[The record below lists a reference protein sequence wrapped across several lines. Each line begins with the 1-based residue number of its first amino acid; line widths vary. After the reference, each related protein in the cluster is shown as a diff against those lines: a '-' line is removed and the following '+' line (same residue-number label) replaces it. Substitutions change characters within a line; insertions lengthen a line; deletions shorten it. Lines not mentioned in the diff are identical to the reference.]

1 MIIFDKKI
9 IENNQNTPLL
19 SSENYGIIRVQKAGE
34 RPPRETKKEKG
45 KKMQQVKVIKVK
57 PGRDKLREEIKN
69 QLARKGA
76 RAGILIGRLGAD
88 KESVIWKPTDLDA
101 IASEL
106 RYLAF
111 QIRNLQQAKLATEEA

>member
-1 MIIFDKKI
+1 MGTK
-9 IENNQNTPLL
+9 
-19 SSENYGIIRVQKAGE
+19 SGGKAYA
-34 RPPRETKKEKG
+34 RNKKEKG

-69 QLARKGA
+69 ELARKGA

>member
-1 MIIFDKKI
+1 MGTKSGGKASARNKR
-9 IENNQNTPLL
+9 EN
-19 SSENYGIIRVQKAGE
+19 
-34 RPPRETKKEKG
+34 G
-45 KKMQQVKVIKVK
+45 KTMQQVKVINVN

-88 KESVIWKPTDLDA
+88 KEAVIWKPTDLDA

>member
-1 MIIFDKKI
+1 MK
-9 IENNQNTPLL
+9 NNQKPRCYHKNITA
-19 SSENYGIIRVQKAGE
+19 SYGYKKRGKGL
-34 RPPRETKKEKG
+34 REKQKKEKG

-69 QLARKGA
+69 ELARKGA

-111 QIRNLQQAKLATEEA
+111 QIRNLQQAKLATEDA

>member
-1 MIIFDKKI
+1 MGTK
-9 IENNQNTPLL
+9 
-19 SSENYGIIRVQKAGE
+19 SGGKASA
-34 RPPRETKKEKG
+34 RNKREKG
-45 KKMQQVKVIKVK
+45 KTMQQVKVIKVK
-57 PGRDKLREEIKN
+57 PGRDELREEIKN
-69 QLARKGA
+69 QLALKGA
-76 RAGILIGRLGAD
+76 RAGMLIGRLGAD

>member
-1 MIIFDKKI
+1 MGTK
-9 IENNQNTPLL
+9 
-19 SSENYGIIRVQKAGE
+19 SGGKASA
-34 RPPRETKKEKG
+34 RNKREKG
-45 KKMQQVKVIKVK
+45 KTMQQVKVIKVK

-69 QLARKGA
+69 ELARKGA

>member
-1 MIIFDKKI
+1 M
-9 IENNQNTPLL
+9 
-19 SSENYGIIRVQKAGE
+19 SQKNGGKGL
-34 RPPRETKKEKG
+34 RETKKEKG

-88 KESVIWKPTDLDA
+88 KEAVIWKPTDLDA

>member
-1 MIIFDKKI
+1 MK
-9 IENNQNTPLL
+9 L
-19 SSENYGIIRVQKAGE
+19 R
-34 RPPRETKKEKG
+34 
-45 KKMQQVKVIKVK
+45 MVKVKK
-57 PGRDKLREEIKN
+57 GQMKLHEEIKN
-69 QLARKGA
+69 RLAKKGA
-76 RAGILIGRLGAD
+76 RAMTLIDRLGAD

>member
-1 MIIFDKKI
+1 MGTK
-9 IENNQNTPLL
+9 
-19 SSENYGIIRVQKAGE
+19 SGGKASA
-34 RPPRETKKEKG
+34 RNKKEKG

-76 RAGILIGRLGAD
+76 RAGMLIGRLGAD

>member
-1 MIIFDKKI
+1 MGTK
-9 IENNQNTPLL
+9 
-19 SSENYGIIRVQKAGE
+19 SGGKASA
-34 RPPRETKKEKG
+34 RNKREKG
-45 KKMQQVKVIKVK
+45 KTMQQVKVIKVK

-69 QLARKGA
+69 ELARKGA

-88 KESVIWKPTDLDA
+88 KEAVIWKPTDLDA